1 MRNVLLASVL
11 CAALTACGTCPTKVE
26 QKVVVQT
33 EYVIRIPP
41 AETMTPPPA
50 VQVPDPDKSTQKDVA
65 KYINNLEGQITA
77 LQNKLIEIAK
87 FFEDEKAKLAKEAA
101 EKNKAPATK

>member
-1 MRNVLLASVL
+1 MKNVILATVL
-11 CAALTACGTCPTKVE
+11 CASLAACGTCPTKVE
-26 QKVVVQT
+26 QKIVTQT

-41 AETMTPPPA
+41 AETMTPPAP
-50 VQVPDPDKSTQKDVA
+50 VQTPDADKSTQKDVA

-101 EKNKAPATK
+101 EKNKAALTK

>member
-1 MRNVLLASVL
+1 MKSLTPLLLCGVLVGCSASMPLVE
-11 CAALTACGTCPTKVE
+11 PKIVTK
-26 QKVVVQT
+26 T

-41 AETMTPPPA
+41 AELMSLPP
-50 VQVPDPDKSTQKDVA
+50 VVETPDPQKSTQKDVA
-65 KYINNLEGQITA
+65 KYVNNLEGHIAT

-101 EKNKAPATK
+101 EKNKVSSK